1 MRILHIND
9 IQFQQIRKISI
20 FNNLSEN
27 DIRRLLEFSS
37 LEKYTADETIFHEKD
52 KGSSLYIV
60 VSGKVKIYRILPDNT
75 SHEITNFIDNE
86 FFGEMSFM
94 DNEARSAN
102 AIALSETVLI
112 NLTSDNFEKF
122 SHDNQGAA
130 FRFHKNIISE
140 IQSRLRRTNDRYS
153 YHIIWGKTMKEAL
166 AKNYEEL
173 LQSNIELSESRN
185 FLYNVIN
192 NSSEMIIVLNPSEE
206 VVLFNSGA
214 SSNLGCRPEEI
225 VNKRINQFFLEN
237 HYARVLEMLEKE
249 SVHNFEANMCSA
261 GGKKIIVSLSAFV
274 LNQEKNKTSRYGDG
288 IVIMARNITDKKI
301 LERQILQNEK
311 MIFLGKK
318 LSEIIHDVRNPM
330 TIIQLSADCLSCVV
344 PQPPDKQI
352 VEHISKIDNSIARIQ
367 KIIETT
373 LDFAKVV
380 PTSQEPLDLCS
391 VIERSISLAKAN
403 KKRKIEILYN
413 RPLNFE
419 AFHIIGSASQLE
431 QVFINL
437 ITNSIQAIPEETPG
451 MIEIVLVTD
460 DASGVDITIKDNG
473 VGMPAEIIANI
484 FDPFFT
490 TKSSSGG
497 TGLGLSICQAIVSQH
512 GGKINCESGQG
523 AGTSF
528 TIKLPAL
535 KKTVENS

>member
-1 MRILHIND
+1 LHIND

-20 FNNLSEN
+20 FNNISED
-27 DIRRLLEFSS
+27 DIKRLLEFSA
-37 LEKYTADETIFHEKD
+37 LEKYVADETIFHEKD

-75 SHEITNFIDNE
+75 SHEITNFTDNE

-102 AIALSETVLI
+102 AIALSESVLI
-112 NLTSDNFEKF
+112 NLSSDNFEKF

-192 NSSEMIIVLNPSEE
+192 NSSEMIIVLNPAEE

-214 SSNLGCRPEEI
+214 SSNLACAQDEI
-225 VNKRINQFFLEN
+225 VNKGIHHFFLEN
-237 HYARVLEMLEKE
+237 HYARVFEMLEKE
-249 SVHNFEANMCSA
+249 CAVYNFEANMCTSK
-261 GGKKIIVSLSAFV
+261 GKKIIVSLSAFI

-288 IVIMARNITDKKI
+288 IVIMARNITEKKI
-301 LERQILQNEK
+301 LESQILQNEK

-330 TIIQLSADCLSCVV
+330 TIIQLSADCLSCAV
-344 PQPPDKQI
+344 PQPPDEQ
-352 VEHISKIDNSIARIQ
+352 VTEHISKIENSISRIQ

-380 PTSQEPLDLCS
+380 PTSQEPLALCQ
-391 VIERSISLAKAN
+391 VIERSISLARAN
-403 KKRKIEILYN
+403 KKRNVEIKCVLPQN
-413 RPLNFE
+413 DEGCR
-419 AFHIIGSASQLE
+419 IIGSASQLE
-431 QVFINL
+431 QVFVNL
-437 ITNSIQAIPEETPG
+437 ITNSIQAIPEERRG
-451 MIEIVLVTD
+451 SI
-460 DASGVDITIKDNG
+460 DITLASCEASVDVAIKDNG
-473 VGMPAEIIANI
+473 DGIPPEVLANI

-497 TGLGLSICQAIVSQH
+497 TGLGLSICQAIISQH
-512 GGKINCESGQG
+512 GGRIICESPPGEG
-523 AGTSF
+523 ASF
-528 TIKLPAL
+528 TIKLPRP
-535 KKTVENS
+535 KKNQ

>member
-20 FNNLSEN
+20 FNNISEN
-27 DIRRLLEFSS
+27 DIKRLLEFSS
-37 LEKYTADETIFHEKD
+37 LEKYAADETIFHEKD

-75 SHEITNFIDNE
+75 SHEITNFNDNE

-102 AIALSETVLI
+102 SIALSETLLI
-112 NLTSDNFEKF
+112 NLTADNFENF
-122 SHDNQGAA
+122 SRDNQGAA

-153 YHIIWGKTMKEAL
+153 YHIIWGKTMKDAL

-192 NSSEMIIVLNPSEE
+192 NSSEMIIVLNHSEE

-214 SSNLGCRPEEI
+214 SSNLACRQEEL
-225 VNKRINQFFLEN
+225 VNKRICQFFLEN
-237 HYARVLEMLEKE
+237 HYARMLEMLEKDGAI
-249 SVHNFEANMCSA
+249 HNFEANMCSSD
-261 GGKKIIVSLSAFV
+261 GKKIIVSLSAFI
-274 LNQEKNKTSRYGDG
+274 LNREKNKTSRYGDG
-288 IVIMARNITDKKI
+288 IVIMARNITEKKI

-344 PQPPDKQI
+344 PQPPDEQ
-352 VEHISKIDNSIARIQ
+352 VTEHISKIENSIARIQ

-380 PTSQEPLDLCS
+380 PTSQEPLDLCA
-391 VIERSISLAKAN
+391 VIERSISLARAN
-403 KKRKIEILYN
+403 KKRNIEIKHGAPQN
-413 RPLNFE
+413 RDDC
-419 AFHIIGSASQLE
+419 HIIGSASQLE

-437 ITNSIQAIPEETPG
+437 ITNSIQAIPEEKPG
-451 MIEIVLVTD
+451 IIDISVITNS
-460 DASGVDITIKDNG
+460 ASDIDVTIKDNG
-473 VGMPAEIIANI
+473 AGIPAGVLANI
-484 FDPFFT
+484 YDPFFT

-497 TGLGLSICQAIVSQH
+497 TGLGLSICQAIISQH
-512 GGKINCESGQG
+512 GGKITCESRPDE
-523 AGTSF
+523 GTSF
-528 TIKLPAL
+528 TIKLPRSN
-535 KKTVENS
+535 KSR

>member
-9 IQFQQIRKISI
+9 IQFQQIKKISI
-20 FNNLSEN
+20 FDNISES

-37 LEKYTADETIFHEKD
+37 LEKYAADETIFHEKD

-75 SHEITNFIDNE
+75 SHEITNFTENE

-102 AIALSETVLI
+102 AISLCETLLI
-112 NLTSDNFEKF
+112 NLTSDNFERF
-122 SHDNQGAA
+122 SQDNQSAA

-192 NSSEMIIVLNPSEE
+192 NSSEMIIVLNSSEA

-214 SSNLGCRPEEI
+214 SSNLGCQQAEI
-225 VNKRINQFFLEN
+225 VNKRINLFFLEN
-237 HYARVLEMLEKE
+237 HYARILEMLEKDGA
-249 SVHNFEANMCSA
+249 VYNFEANMCSSN
-261 GGKKIIVSLSAFV
+261 GKKIIVSLSAFI
-274 LNQEKNKTSRYGDG
+274 LNQEKNKKSRFGDG

-330 TIIQLSADCLSCVV
+330 TIIQLSADCLSYMV
-344 PQPPDKQI
+344 PQPPAEQ
-352 VEHISKIDNSIARIQ
+352 VTEHIKKIENSIARIQ

-380 PTSQEPLDLCS
+380 PTSQEPLDLCL
-391 VIERSISLAKAN
+391 VIDRSISLAKAN
-403 KKRKIEILYN
+403 QKRDIDIIQN
-413 RPLNFE
+413 RSENCD
-419 AFHIIGSASQLE
+419 ACHIIGSASQLE

-437 ITNSIQAIPEETPG
+437 ITNSMQAIPEGKHGIINIALEMNGT
-451 MIEIVLVTD
+451 
-460 DASGVDITIKDNG
+460 SDINVTIKDNG
-473 VGMPAEIIANI
+473 AGMPSEVIANI

-490 TKSSSGG
+490 TKSSTGG
-497 TGLGLSICQAIVSQH
+497 TGLGLSICQAIISQH
-512 GGKINCESGQG
+512 GGKITCESGPDE
-523 AGTSF
+523 GTSF
-528 TIKLPAL
+528 TIKLPAR
-535 KKTVENS
+535 KTPR